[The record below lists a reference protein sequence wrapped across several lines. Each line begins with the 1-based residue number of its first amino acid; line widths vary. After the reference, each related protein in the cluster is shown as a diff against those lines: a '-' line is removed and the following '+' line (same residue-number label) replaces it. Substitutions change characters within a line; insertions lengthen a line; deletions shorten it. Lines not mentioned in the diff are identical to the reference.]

1 MAEKEVSF
9 LTDRSIGGRF
19 KRALA
24 VALPSIA
31 LARKDPYLVKALYD
45 KEEEFGKLDRQDASD
60 LIKTTAS
67 SITDLINKNKATRK
81 GRVNSNLESLT
92 ALKGKFPEL
101 ENADIALIQKRG
113 LGGTLEKIKTKFNL
127 DNLNGIVTML
137 KENTDLT
144 AETPTSKVPNMTLSE
159 LAEAL
164 APAAKNIDLQMKQIR
179 SQPSS
184 GPITSFV
191 TGEMFDDEKGVDL
204 TPRIQNIIKSADVSQ
219 AVDTEKEKELQA
231 YFDNQKDI
239 FTEAGK
245 QARRISSLAAKEDI
259 GEEKMAKV
267 AEAAIAKRLGLSVS
281 INTATGDVTYAPKAQ
296 RYEQVVPRIAQIVKE
311 KALSLKIDGPKLD
324 DPRFYTNQSAIDQI
338 INENFKVVG
347 DVAGGK
353 GKDRPQGFILKSLQ
367 DVGLEDLKQ
376 EEVIK
381 KDATEEKLS
390 RREINRMYKAEIK
403 QIDANYVK
411 ELAEIA
417 KEKRQSKRNNLR
429 NAAKRKYDTD
439 IANAKAKYRE
449 MMLDN
454 EYNPADIGL

>member
-45 KEEEFGKLDRQDASD
+45 KETEFGKLDRQDASD

-67 SITDLINKNKATRK
+67 SITNLINKNKATRK
-81 GRVNSNLESLT
+81 SRVNSNLESLT

-127 DNLNGIVTML
+127 DDLNGIVTML

-144 AETPTSKVPNMTLSE
+144 AETPTSKVPNMTLNE

-204 TPRIQNIIKSADVSQ
+204 TPRIENIVKSSDVSQ

-231 YFDNQKDI
+231 YFDTQKDI

-245 QARRISSLAAKEDI
+245 QARRISSLGAKEDI
-259 GEEKMAKV
+259 GEERMAKV
-267 AEAAIAKRLGLSVS
+267 AEATIAKRLGLSVS
-281 INTATGDVTYAPKAQ
+281 INASTGEVTYAPKAQ
-296 RYEQVVPRIAQIVKE
+296 KYEQVVPRIAQIVKE
-311 KALSLKIDGPKLD
+311 KALALKIDGPKLD

-347 DVAGGK
+347 DVAAGK

-376 EEVIK
+376 EKVIK
-381 KDATEEKLS
+381 KDTTEEKLS
-390 RREINRMYKAEIK
+390 RREISRMYKAEIK
-403 QIDANYVK
+403 QIEANYVK

-417 KEKRQSKRNNLR
+417 KEKRESKRRNLR

-439 IANAKAKYRE
+439 ILNAKAKYRE

>member
-1 MAEKEVSF
+1 
-9 LTDRSIGGRF
+9 
-19 KRALA
+19 
-24 VALPSIA
+24 
-31 LARKDPYLVKALYD
+31 
-45 KEEEFGKLDRQDASD
+45 
-60 LIKTTAS
+60 
-67 SITDLINKNKATRK
+67 
-81 GRVNSNLESLT
+81 
-92 ALKGKFPEL
+92 
-101 ENADIALIQKRG
+101 
-113 LGGTLEKIKTKFNL
+113 
-127 DNLNGIVTML
+127 
-137 KENTDLT
+137 
-144 AETPTSKVPNMTLSE
+144 
-159 LAEAL
+159 
-164 APAAKNIDLQMKQIR
+164 
-179 SQPSS
+179 
-184 GPITSFV
+184 
-191 TGEMFDDEKGVDL
+191 MFDDEKGVDL
-204 TPRIQNIIKSADVSQ
+204 TPRIQNIVKSADVSQ

-231 YFDNQKDI
+231 YFDTQKDI
-239 FTEAGK
+239 FTKAGK

-347 DVAGGK
+347 DVAEGK

-376 EEVIK
+376 EEINK
-381 KDATEEKLS
+381 KDTTDQKLS
-390 RREINRMYKAEIK
+390 IRDISRMYKAEIK

-417 KEKRQSKRNNLR
+417 KEKRESKRKNLR

-439 IANAKAKYRE
+439 ILNAKAKYRE

>member
-45 KEEEFGKLDRQDASD
+45 KETEFGKLDRQDASD

-67 SITDLINKNKATRK
+67 SITNLINKNKATRK
-81 GRVNSNLESLT
+81 SRVNSNLESLT

-144 AETPTSKVPNMTLSE
+144 AETPTSKVPNMTLNE

-164 APAAKNIDLQMKQIR
+164 APTAKNIDLQMKKIR

-204 TPRIQNIIKSADVSQ
+204 TPRIENIVKSSDVSQ

-231 YFDNQKDI
+231 YFDTQKDI

-245 QARRISSLAAKEDI
+245 QARRISSLGAKEDI
-259 GEEKMAKV
+259 GEERMAKV
-267 AEAAIAKRLGLSVS
+267 AEATIAKRLGLSVS
-281 INTATGDVTYAPKAQ
+281 INASTGEVTYAPKAQ
-296 RYEQVVPRIAQIVKE
+296 KYEQVV
-311 KALSLKIDGPKLD
+311 L
-324 DPRFYTNQSAIDQI
+324 N
-338 INENFKVVG
+338 
-347 DVAGGK
+347 
-353 GKDRPQGFILKSLQ
+353 
-367 DVGLEDLKQ
+367 
-376 EEVIK
+376 
-381 KDATEEKLS
+381 
-390 RREINRMYKAEIK
+390 
-403 QIDANYVK
+403 
-411 ELAEIA
+411 
-417 KEKRQSKRNNLR
+417 
-429 NAAKRKYDTD
+429 
-439 IANAKAKYRE
+439 
-449 MMLDN
+449 
-454 EYNPADIGL
+454 

>member
-1 MAEKEVSF
+1 M
-9 LTDRSIGGRF
+9 
-19 KRALA
+19 
-24 VALPSIA
+24 
-31 LARKDPYLVKALYD
+31 
-45 KEEEFGKLDRQDASD
+45 
-60 LIKTTAS
+60 
-67 SITDLINKNKATRK
+67 
-81 GRVNSNLESLT
+81 
-92 ALKGKFPEL
+92 KGKFPEL

-144 AETPTSKVPNMTLSE
+144 AEIPTSKVPNMTLNE

-164 APAAKNIDLQMKQIR
+164 APAAKNVDLQMKQIR

-204 TPRIQNIIKSADVSQ
+204 TPRIENIVKSSDVSQ

-231 YFDNQKDI
+231 YFDTQKDI

-245 QARRISSLAAKEDI
+245 QARRISSLGAKEDI
-259 GEEKMAKV
+259 GEERMAKV
-267 AEAAIAKRLGLSVS
+267 AEATIAKRLGLSVS
-281 INTATGDVTYAPKAQ
+281 INASTGEVTYAPKAQ
-296 RYEQVVPRIAQIVKE
+296 KYEQVVPRIAQIVKE
-311 KALSLKIDGPKLD
+311 KALALKIDGPKLD

-347 DVAGGK
+347 DVAAGK

-376 EEVIK
+376 EKVIK
-381 KDATEEKLS
+381 KDTTEEKLS
-390 RREINRMYKAEIK
+390 RREISKMYKAEIK
-403 QIDANYVK
+403 QIDADYVK

-417 KEKRQSKRNNLR
+417 KEKRESKRRNLR

-439 IANAKAKYRE
+439 ILNAKAKYRE
-449 MMLDN
+449 MMIDN

>member
-67 SITDLINKNKATRK
+67 SITDLITKNKATRK
-81 GRVNSNLESLT
+81 SRVNSNFESLT

-164 APAAKNIDLQMKQIR
+164 APAAKNIYLQMKQIR

-204 TPRIQNIIKSADVSQ
+204 TPRIQNIVKSADVSQ

-231 YFDNQKDI
+231 YFDTK
-239 FTEAGK
+239 K
-245 QARRISSLAAKEDI
+245 DI

-267 AEAAIAKRLGLSVS
+267 AEAAVAKRLGLSVS
-281 INTATGDVTYAPKAQ
+281 ISTQGDVIYARDAKK
-296 RYEQVVPRIAQIVKE
+296 YEKVVPRIAQIVKQR
-311 KALSLKIDGPKLD
+311 ALALKVDGPKLD
-324 DPRFYTNQSAIDQI
+324 DPRFYTNQSAIDQV
-338 INENFKVVG
+338 INKNFKVVG
-347 DVAGGK
+347 DVAEGK
-353 GKDRPQGFILKSLQ
+353 GKDVPQGFILKSLQ
-367 DVGLEDLKQ
+367 DVGLEKVDQNTGSVKKK
-376 EEVIK
+376 K
-381 KDATEEKLS
+381 KDSTVQALS
-390 RREINRMYKAEIK
+390 GRQINGMYKNEVKNIK
-403 QIDANYVK
+403 DAYDK
-411 ELAEIA
+411 LLIEIA
-417 KEKRQSKRNNLR
+417 KEKRQSVRQNRR
-429 NAAKRKYDTD
+429 NAAKQKYLQDLAD
-439 IANAKAKYRE
+439 ARAKYRQ
-449 MMLDN
+449 MFIDN
-454 EYNPADIGL
+454 NLKPSDYGL

>member
-67 SITDLINKNKATRK
+67 SITDLITKNKATRK
-81 GRVNSNLESLT
+81 SRVNSNFESLT

-144 AETPTSKVPNMTLSE
+144 AETPTSKVPNMTLNE

-191 TGEMFDDEKGVDL
+191 TGEMFSDEKGVDL
-204 TPRIQNIIKSADVSQ
+204 TPRIENIVKSADVSQ
-219 AVDTEKEKELQA
+219 AVDTDATREFKEFAAK
-231 YFDNQKDI
+231 NTDI
-239 FTEAGK
+239 FTKAGEEAKRISELQSKDIIGEKDILK
-245 QARRISSLAAKEDI
+245 QAPKTILEYLGVEFSTNASGDIIYQGDAKKYAQALPSLASE
-259 GEEKMAKV
+259 
-267 AEAAIAKRLGLSVS
+267 
-281 INTATGDVTYAPKAQ
+281 
-296 RYEQVVPRIAQIVKE
+296 VKE
-311 KALSLKIDGPKLD
+311 KALKLRKD
-324 DPRFYTNQSAIDQI
+324 LAEKDNPEFITLQSAMERI
-338 INENFKVVG
+338 INSSFNIEDGKYRPKGFVLDKLNQLELEKKDEDDDDGEENKTT
-347 DVAGGK
+347 K
-353 GKDRPQGFILKSLQ
+353 RSLR
-367 DVGLEDLKQ
+367 DLKDMYRIALQ
-376 EEVIK
+376 ENDK
-381 KDATEEKLS
+381 NLKTALDA
-390 RREINRMYKAEIK
+390 INDQRLNES
-403 QIDANYVK
+403 
-411 ELAEIA
+411 A
-417 KEKRQSKRNNLR
+417 KET
-429 NAAKRKYDTD
+429 KRK
-439 IANAKAKYRE
+439 AAKAKHRAEARRLRGVYRQLAINNDHE
-449 MMLDN
+449 PDDVA
-454 EYNPADIGL
+454 P

>member
-67 SITDLINKNKATRK
+67 SITDLITKNKATRK
-81 GRVNSNLESLT
+81 SRVNSNLESLT

-127 DNLNGIVTML
+127 DDLNGIVTML

-144 AETPTSKVPNMTLSE
+144 AETPTSKVPNMTLNE

-164 APAAKNIDLQMKQIR
+164 APAAKNVDLQMKQIR

-191 TGEMFDDEKGVDL
+191 TGEMFSDEKGVDL
-204 TPRIQNIIKSADVSQ
+204 TPRIENIVKSADVSQ
-219 AVDTEKEKELQA
+219 AVDTEKEKELQT
-231 YFDNQKDI
+231 YFDTRKNI
-239 FTEAGK
+239 FTEAGEEAK
-245 QARRISSLAAKEDI
+245 RISELQSKDVMGEKDILKEAPKTILKYLGVEFSTSPNGEIIYQGDAKKYAQALPSLASD
-259 GEEKMAKV
+259 
-267 AEAAIAKRLGLSVS
+267 
-281 INTATGDVTYAPKAQ
+281 
-296 RYEQVVPRIAQIVKE
+296 VKE
-311 KALSLKIDGPKLD
+311 KALKLRKD
-324 DPRFYTNQSAIDQI
+324 LADRDNPEFITVQSAMERI
-338 INENFKVVG
+338 INGAFNIE
-347 DVAGGK
+347 DGK
-353 GKDRPQGFILKSLQ
+353 YKPKGFVLDKLNELKLQ
-367 DVGLEDLKQ
+367 DKQEDDDDEDTGKRSLRDLKNAYKIALEQNDQELEDKIKEIQNQKLFKN
-376 EEVIK
+376 EE
-381 KDATEEKLS
+381 A
-390 RREINRMYKAEIK
+390 RRITAARNKHK
-403 QIDANYVK
+403 S
-411 ELAEIA
+411 
-417 KEKRQSKRNNLR
+417 EKRKIRGVYRQLAINN
-429 NAAKRKYDTD
+429 DH
-439 IANAKAKYRE
+439 
-449 MMLDN
+449 
-454 EYNPADIGL
+454 NPDLVAP

>member
-67 SITDLINKNKATRK
+67 SITDLITKNKATRK
-81 GRVNSNLESLT
+81 SRVNSNLESLT

-127 DNLNGIVTML
+127 DDLNGIVTML

-144 AETPTSKVPNMTLSE
+144 AETPTSKVPNMTLNE

-164 APAAKNIDLQMKQIR
+164 APAAKNVDLQMKQIR

-191 TGEMFDDEKGVDL
+191 TGEMFSDEKGVDL
-204 TPRIQNIIKSADVSQ
+204 TPRIENIVKSADVSQ
-219 AVDTEKEKELQA
+219 AVDTEKEKELQT
-231 YFDNQKDI
+231 YFDTRKNI
-239 FTEAGK
+239 FTEAGEEAK
-245 QARRISSLAAKEDI
+245 RISELQSKDVMGEKDILKEAPKTILKYLGVEFSTSPNGEIIYKDDAKKYAQALPSLASD
-259 GEEKMAKV
+259 
-267 AEAAIAKRLGLSVS
+267 
-281 INTATGDVTYAPKAQ
+281 
-296 RYEQVVPRIAQIVKE
+296 VKE
-311 KALSLKIDGPKLD
+311 KALKLRKD
-324 DPRFYTNQSAIDQI
+324 LADKDNPEFITLQSAMERI
-338 INENFKVVG
+338 INNAFTIE
-347 DVAGGK
+347 DGK
-353 GKDRPQGFILKSLQ
+353 YKPKGFVLDKLNELKLQ
-367 DVGLEDLKQ
+367 DKQEDDDDDEDTGKRSLRDLQNAYKIALEQNDQELEDKIKEIQNQKLFKN
-376 EEVIK
+376 EE
-381 KDATEEKLS
+381 A
-390 RREINRMYKAEIK
+390 RRITAARNKHK
-403 QIDANYVK
+403 S
-411 ELAEIA
+411 
-417 KEKRQSKRNNLR
+417 EKRKIRGVYRQLAINN
-429 NAAKRKYDTD
+429 DH
-439 IANAKAKYRE
+439 
-449 MMLDN
+449 
-454 EYNPADIGL
+454 NPDLVAP